1 VCLGR
6 KLSEVSFHV
15 PSPITS
21 PTVAR
26 QRTVV
31 ARVEH
36 ACSISSGD
44 RPALRGGSAA
54 QRLQRGGCRSSD
66 KKLRAADGRERTFHR
81 LCPIVGCTVE
91 ELRDRISERELI
103 AWQVYWTIEPPLA
116 DRIEIAIGILASLMA
131 NINRDAKRR
140 AEPFEPRDFMV
151 DWLGRLEEKPE
162 QEGMSPEE
170 ILSAFDRL
178 IRAQEL
184 RYGTR

>member
-1 VCLGR
+1 MIDPLFAV
-6 KLSEVSFHV
+6 
-15 PSPITS
+15 
-21 PTVAR
+21 
-26 QRTVV
+26 
-31 ARVEH
+31 
-36 ACSISSGD
+36 
-44 RPALRGGSAA
+44 A
-54 QRLQRGGCRSSD
+54 QRLSGFSE
-66 KKLRAADGRERTFHR
+66 ADVEALTKNSEQPTEESELSTE